1 MYNDQVKIHDL
12 VSIIKS
18 QSEEL
23 EHFFLLFAYLA
34 QHAFIVGLPFTSGMP
49 DFGSDGV
56 RCFTKDDVR
65 GRVDGFAGD
74 DSVVIEL
81 LA

>member
-1 MYNDQVKIHDL
+1 
-12 VSIIKS
+12 
-18 QSEEL
+18 
-23 EHFFLLFAYLA
+23 
-34 QHAFIVGLPFTSGMP
+34 MP

-65 GRVDGFAGD
+65 GRVDGFVGAA
-74 DSVVIEL
+74 SVLGEV

>member
-1 MYNDQVKIHDL
+1 MCCGSQALSNQQVIFVLPHT
-12 VSIIKS
+12 V
-18 QSEEL
+18 
-23 EHFFLLFAYLA
+23 Y
-34 QHAFIVGLPFTSGMP
+34 LPFTSGIP

-65 GRVDGFAGD
+65 GRLDGFVGE
-74 DSVVIEL
+74 DSVLKEL